1 MQPMFTLPFHN
12 SGFKFSYMLRSFIPR
27 FLMTAAVVGSSVSLL
42 SARSASA
49 APPSYH
55 PSAGSA
61 WQGAE
66 PPRNAQLVRSLS
78 SRTNS

>member
-49 APPSYH
+49 APPRTT
-55 PSAGSA
+55 PL
-61 WQGAE
+61 
-66 PPRNAQLVRSLS
+66 LVRRGRGRSHHGMH
-78 SRTNS
+78 NWYAV